1 MREGTVSNRGAG
13 GAHLGSVWVVGG
25 AAPPQLWSWQCLINE
40 LITAAERT
48 EVRYAEL
55 LEGGTVVK
63 PRERI
68 RSGGGEVLQGLIVD
82 SS

>member
-48 EVRYAEL
+48 EVRYAEEL
-55 LEGGTVVK
+55 LEGCTVV
-63 PRERI
+63 E
-68 RSGGGEVLQGLIVD
+68 VD